1 MIFFTKHKVVP
12 LGFFQILTKIQTEPF
27 SGLTFVFFFAN
38 SKILE
43 FNLLLHILSE
53 MCKKNHFMN

>member
-12 LGFFQILTKIQTEPF
+12 LGFFQISTKIQTEPF
-27 SGLTFVFFFAN
+27 LGLTFVFFAN

-53 MCKKNHFMN
+53 MCKKTIL